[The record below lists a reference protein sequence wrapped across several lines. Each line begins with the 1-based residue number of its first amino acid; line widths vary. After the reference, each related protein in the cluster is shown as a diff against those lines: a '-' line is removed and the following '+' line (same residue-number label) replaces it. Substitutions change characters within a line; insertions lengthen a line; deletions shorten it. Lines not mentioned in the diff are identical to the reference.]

1 MGLKKLGGEIK
12 KMNKNLFRRSVY
24 GTNASRN
31 KCIVA
36 FLLAAAL
43 LISMVGMASADQSWY
58 LGADYLHKDGGAG
71 GTYVAIGEK
80 IWRANEPAQGDV
92 NFGHGTWT
100 GVIDFTDSS
109 VGGHLDAGETITLSL
124 GSLSGGIFTPAA
136 SQTVSG
142 PKSAVWP
149 VSLTPGSHFTVP
161 SGDYLALKLAM
172 SGGDVHVR
180 VGGSSYI
187 ASPSGQEMPE
197 FATIAIPVAAI
208 LGLLFFFNHRKR
220 K

>member
-24 GTNASRN
+24 GTNALRN

-43 LISMVGMASADQSWY
+43 LISMVGMASADQNWY
-58 LGADYLHKDGGAG
+58 LGANYLHKDGGAG

-80 IWRANEPAQGDV
+80 IWRANEPV
-92 NFGHGTWT
+92 SFGHGTWT

-124 GSLSGGIFTPAA
+124 GSLSPDGTFTTAA

-142 PKSAVWP
+142 YKSAVWP
-149 VSLTPGSHFTVP
+149 VSLTPGSHFIP
-161 SGDYLALKLAM
+161 DGHYLALKLTM
-172 SGGDVHVR
+172 SSGGDVHVC
-180 VGGSSYI
+180 VGGASYI
-187 ASPSGQEMPE
+187 TSPPGQEMPE